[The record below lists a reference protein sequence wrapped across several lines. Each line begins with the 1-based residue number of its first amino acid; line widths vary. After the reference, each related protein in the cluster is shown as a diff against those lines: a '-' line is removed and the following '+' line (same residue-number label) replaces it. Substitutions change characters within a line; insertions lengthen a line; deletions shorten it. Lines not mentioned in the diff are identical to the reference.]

1 MTCVKGCALDAA
13 AHAAYLW
20 RKTRR
25 RGIPV
30 MKKRFSELSE
40 AEILALAISSED
52 DDARIYM
59 SFASKLQENYPHSA
73 RVFMEMAQEELEH
86 KKWLTELY
94 RKKFGDIIPL
104 IRREDVAGFVEHSPI
119 WLLDE
124 LDIDRARKRA
134 EVMELENYRF
144 YRRAAEKAKD
154 PEVRALLEKLAEAE
168 AHHESLAARL
178 ELEHL
183 DADAKL
189 EEEEARRRLL
199 ALQVIQ
205 PGLMGLMDGAVSS
218 VAPIFAAAFA
228 TQDSWQTFLVGLA
241 MSVGSGISMG
251 IAEAMSDD
259 GELTG
264 RGHPLIRGV
273 ASGVMTTLGG
283 LGFTWPFLIPDFDT
297 ALIIASIMVALE
309 LLFIAWLRYRFMET
323 PLRRAF
329 VQIVIGGAIVLAT
342 GIFIGSA

>member
-1 MTCVKGCALDAA
+1 
-13 AHAAYLW
+13 
-20 RKTRR
+20 
-25 RGIPV
+25 
-30 MKKRFSELSE
+30 MKQRFSELTE
-40 AEILALAISSED
+40 QEILALAISSED

-59 SFASKLQENYPHSA
+59 SFASKLQDNFPHSA
-73 RVFMEMAQEELEH
+73 KVFMEMAREELEH
-86 KKWLTELY
+86 KKWLEDFY
-94 RKKFGDIIPL
+94 RKKYGDIIPL
-104 IRREDVAGFVEHSPI
+104 IRRRDVEGFVRHSPI

-134 EVMELENYRF
+134 IVMELENYRF
-144 YRRAAEKAKD
+144 YKKAAEKAKD
-154 PEVRALLEKLAEAE
+154 PELKKLLEKLAEAE

-178 ELEHL
+178 EAENLG
-183 DADAKL
+183 ADALL
-189 EEEEARRRLL
+189 EEEEAKRRLM

-228 TQDSWQTFLVGLA
+228 THDSWQTFLVGLA

-264 RGHPLIRGV
+264 RGHPLIRGL
-273 ASGVMTTLGG
+273 ASGLMTMLGG
-283 LGFTWPFLIPDFDT
+283 LGFTWPFLIPDFNT
-297 ALIIASIMVALE
+297 ALILASIMVLGE

-329 VQIVIGGAIVLAT
+329 IQIVIGGAIVMAT

>member
-1 MTCVKGCALDAA
+1 
-13 AHAAYLW
+13 
-20 RKTRR
+20 
-25 RGIPV
+25 
-30 MKKRFSELSE
+30 MKKRFSDLSE

-59 SFASKLQENYPHSA
+59 SFANKLQDNYPHSA

-86 KKWLTELY
+86 KRWLEDMF

-104 IRREDVAGFVEHSPI
+104 IRRDDVEGFVRHSPI

-124 LDIDRARKRA
+124 LDIERARKRA

-144 YRRAAEKAKD
+144 YRKAAEKAHDAEIK
-154 PEVRALLEKLAEAE
+154 ALLEKLAEAE
-168 AHHESLAARL
+168 AHHESLAAKM
-178 ELEHL
+178 ELEHVT
-183 DADAKL
+183 ADAKL
-189 EEEEARRRLL
+189 EEAEAERRLM

-228 TQDSWQTFLVGLA
+228 TGDSWQTFLVGMA
-241 MSVGSGISMG
+241 MSIGSGISMG

-264 RGHPLIRGV
+264 RGHPLIRGL

-283 LGFTWPFLIPDFDT
+283 LGFTWPFLIRDFNT
-297 ALIIASIMVALE
+297 ALILASIMVALE

-329 VQIVIGGAIVLAT
+329 IQIVIGGAIVLAT
-342 GIFIGSA
+342 GVFIGSA

>member
-1 MTCVKGCALDAA
+1 
-13 AHAAYLW
+13 
-20 RKTRR
+20 
-25 RGIPV
+25 
-30 MKKRFSELSE
+30 MKKRFSDLSE

-59 SFASKLQENYPHSA
+59 SFANKLQEHYPHSA
-73 RVFMEMAQEELEH
+73 RVFMEMAREELEH
-86 KKWLTELY
+86 KRWLEDLY
-94 RKKFGDIIPL
+94 RRKFGDVIPL
-104 IRREDVAGFVEHSPI
+104 IRRTDVAGFVEHSPI

-144 YRRAAEKAKD
+144 YKKAAERAED
-154 PEVRALLEKLAEAE
+154 EDVRALLEKLAEAE
-168 AHHESLAARL
+168 AHHESLAARM
-178 ELEHL
+178 ELKHL

-218 VAPIFAAAFA
+218 IAPIFAAAFA

-264 RGHPLIRGV
+264 RGHPMVRGV
-273 ASGVMTTLGG
+273 ASGVMTLLGG
-283 LGFTWPFLIPDFDT
+283 LGFTWPFLIPDFHT
-297 ALIIASIMVALE
+297 ALILASVMVVLE
-309 LLFIAWLRYRFMET
+309 LLFIAWLRWRYMET
-323 PLRRAF
+323 PFSRAF
-329 VQIVIGGAIVLAT
+329 AQIVIGGAVVLAT
-342 GIFIGSA
+342 SIFIGSA

>member
-1 MTCVKGCALDAA
+1 
-13 AHAAYLW
+13 
-20 RKTRR
+20 
-25 RGIPV
+25 

-40 AEILALAISSED
+40 SEILALAISSED

-59 SFASKLQENYPHSA
+59 SFASKLQDNFPHSA
-73 RVFMEMAQEELEH
+73 KVFMEMAREELEH
-86 KKWLTELY
+86 KRWLEDFY
-94 RKKFGDIIPL
+94 RGKYGDIIPL
-104 IRREDVAGFVEHSPI
+104 IRRRDVAGFVRHEPI

-144 YRRAAEKAKD
+144 YRKAAEKTSD
-154 PEVRALLEKLAEAE
+154 PELRKLLEKLAEAE

-178 ELEHL
+178 EMENL
-183 DADAKL
+183 DADARL
-189 EEEEARRRLL
+189 EEEEAKRRLM

-228 TQDSWQTFLVGLA
+228 THDSWQTFLVGLA

-264 RGHPLIRGV
+264 RGHPLIRGL

-283 LGFTWPFLIPDFDT
+283 IGFTWPFLIPSFDT
-297 ALIIASIMVALE
+297 ALIVAAVMVLLE
-309 LLFIAWLRYRFMET
+309 LMLIAWLRYRFMET

-329 VQIVIGGAIVLAT
+329 VQIVIGGAIVLAV
-342 GIFIGSA
+342 GSVIGSA